1 MKTVLE
7 KFPFDELLGSLKND
21 FERNLQEK
29 ISGRSDRFLIERV
42 VSGGKRLRPLLLL
55 SVFKALGGREY
66 QKALDVA
73 VALELA
79 HSASL
84 VHDDIVDLDKNRRG
98 GRTLWYQIGMGK
110 AVLQGHRII
119 NFAFEIVLNI
129 GVEMAR
135 IFVDAWER
143 ASKGILNEVLNRS
156 VLTERLYML
165 TIREK
170 TASLF
175 EAAAHAGALLAGAGP
190 DLTELMRRYGS
201 EVGTVYQLA
210 DDLEELFVKKRMGR
224 VFYVAQEMRD
234 RFLQLLI
241 ASKTGNT
248 RGVFR
253 AVAPTNPGEE
263 FLKRQ
268 MVEKL
273 RSAIDLASDPA
284 IPETPYKQLLQHLP
298 IYFVRQMF
306 GEARR
311 HL

>member
-21 FERNLQEK
+21 LERNLQEK

-143 ASKGILNEVLNRS
+143 ASKGILNEVLNKS

-248 RGVFR
+248 RSIFR